1 MKFYTSHIAPHKLFK
16 HYSFVYHKNDGA
28 QCSNTYINHYIAI
41 YKLLNYLALQV
52 ILPLVKSYG
61 DNSTFTLSPGRI
73 LI

>member
-1 MKFYTSHIAPHKLFK
+1 MMREVRRIEIQAKCNTYTSHIAPHKLIQTLF
-16 HYSFVYHKNDGA
+16 
-28 QCSNTYINHYIAI
+28 
-41 YKLLNYLALQV
+41 ALVLFYFALHV